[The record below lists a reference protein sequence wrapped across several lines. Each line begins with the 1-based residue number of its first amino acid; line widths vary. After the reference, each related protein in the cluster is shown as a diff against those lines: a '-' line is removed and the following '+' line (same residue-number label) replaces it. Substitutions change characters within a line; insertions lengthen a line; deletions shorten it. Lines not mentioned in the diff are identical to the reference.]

1 MVELKKFISIQVL
14 LWIIVTCSGI
24 YTVINTFQSYSA
36 QTQLTTQR
44 AISLYIRENPLVEEP
59 KVYGNNI
66 KKIFNLD
73 SLKIQK
79 DKSEVIYNQ
88 NENLSYLP
96 FTIKEIHALSPFIR
110 TQFAVDADQGLNLEF
125 TVKMQLAATVAQNTL
140 FTLMAFT
147 LILVITPFLTLKSTL
162 KKASDNVTEAMS
174 KMVDQFVKTD
184 EQNKQLDS
192 SIADGAVSSI
202 FPSIV
207 RLNSF
212 LRKKQKEVEESA
224 LEIKFQAYKD
234 SVTDLGNRNMFVE
247 YYGANIEDT
256 DKPSFG
262 ILALVR
268 SSELQLI
275 NQTRGY
281 QKGDEYIKEVSNLIQ
296 KVTGTYSTSQC
307 YRINS
312 SDFAIILPNIPLKEA
327 EKFGDSLQ
335 SKFTEYQQQT
345 ELSSIANT
353 GMVAYEAKK
362 PLGELLA
369 LVDTALS
376 LAQSKQANA
385 WHIQKASDVLDNV
398 SASFGNQ
405 NWRQV
410 IDDVLENSRVK
421 LMIQTISPTNRST
434 KAYSEILAR
443 FKTNDDQIL
452 PTASFLAMSE
462 KLGQISHVDKLIIES
477 AIDSIKNK
485 NLSEQF
491 FGINITAHS
500 AHDEQFVIWLE
511 RLLLKNNNVA
521 AKLIFEISEFGLQQN
536 IKASK
541 RFIDMTHRVG
551 SRVTVERFGVGLTS
565 FKFFRDLKPDFI
577 KMDASYTRG
586 LEEDKNNQYF
596 MRLIVDL
603 AHRIGVT
610 VLAEGVETQEEKHI
624 IEQLCLDGAQGYYI
638 DKPRDI

>member
-1 MVELKKFISIQVL
+1 
-14 LWIIVTCSGI
+14 
-24 YTVINTFQSYSA
+24 
-36 QTQLTTQR
+36 
-44 AISLYIRENPLVEEP
+44 
-59 KVYGNNI
+59 
-66 KKIFNLD
+66 
-73 SLKIQK
+73 
-79 DKSEVIYNQ
+79 
-88 NENLSYLP
+88 
-96 FTIKEIHALSPFIR
+96 
-110 TQFAVDADQGLNLEF
+110 
-125 TVKMQLAATVAQNTL
+125 MQYAANVAQSML
-140 FTLMAFT
+140 FLLIALT
-147 LILVITPFLTLKSTL
+147 LILVVTPFISLKSTL
-162 KKASDNVTEAMS
+162 KKASDNVTDAMS
-174 KMVDQFVKTD
+174 RMVNQFIKTD

-192 SIADGAVSSI
+192 SIADGAVSTI
-202 FPSIV
+202 YPSIV

-212 LRKKQKEVEESA
+212 LRKKQKEIEDSA

-234 SVTDLGNRNMFVE
+234 SVTELGNRNMFIE
-247 YYGANIEDT
+247 YYGANIEDAN
-256 DKPSFG
+256 KASFG

-275 NQTRGY
+275 NQTRGF
-281 QKGDEYIKEVSNLIQ
+281 QKGDEYIKDVSNLIQ

-307 YRINS
+307 FRINS
-312 SDFAIILPNIPLKEA
+312 SDFAIILPNLPLKEA
-327 EKFGDSLQ
+327 EKIGESLQ

-353 GMVAYEAKK
+353 GMVAYETKK
-362 PLGELLA
+362 PLSELLA
-369 LVDTALS
+369 LVDTAIS
-376 LAQSKQANA
+376 LAQSKQTNA
-385 WHIQKASDVLDNV
+385 WHLQKASDVLDNV

-405 NWRQV
+405 NWKQV

-421 LMIQTISPTNRST
+421 LMLQTITPTNRST

-443 FKTNDDQIL
+443 FKTHDDQIL

-462 KLGQISHVDKLIIES
+462 KQGKISHVNRLIIES

-485 NLSEQF
+485 NLSEKS

-500 AHDEQFVIWLE
+500 AHNDQFLIWLE
-511 RLLLKNNNVA
+511 RLLLKNNNIA

-541 RFIDMTHRVG
+541 RFIDMIHRVG
-551 SRVTVERFGVGLTS
+551 SRVTVEKFGIGLTS
-565 FKFFRDLKPDFI
+565 FKFFRHLKADFI

-603 AHRIGVT
+603 AHRIGVK
-610 VLAEGVETQEEKHI
+610 VLAEGVENQEEKHI